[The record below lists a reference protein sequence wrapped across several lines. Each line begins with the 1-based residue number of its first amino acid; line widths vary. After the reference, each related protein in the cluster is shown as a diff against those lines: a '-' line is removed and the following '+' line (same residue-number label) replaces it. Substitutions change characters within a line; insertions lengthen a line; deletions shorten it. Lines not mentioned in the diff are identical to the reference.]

1 MSRRPPNPRRLHPHH
16 HTRRRARAATRR
28 RRWNTPICLLFGF
41 LLTCGR
47 STAVL
52 ANLFAVALWW
62 KWKTGSSTLLLL
74 GPGIWIALN
83 TLVVRILL
91 RNSPAPPAPP
101 AVDATAAPPAVLVP
115 PPPPAPVAAP
125 PAAPPAVPVVG
136 VATTPGRTATPPAAA
151 GAAAEPE
158 PAAEP

>member
-1 MSRRPPNPRRLHPHH
+1 MSRRPPNPRRLHAHH

-74 GPGIWIALN
+74 
-83 TLVVRILL
+83 RHS
-91 RNSPAPPAPP
+91 RDSP
-101 AVDATAAPPAVLVP
+101 VNQGDLSLWFTD
-115 PPPPAPVAAP
+115 
-125 PAAPPAVPVVG
+125 
-136 VATTPGRTATPPAAA
+136 
-151 GAAAEPE
+151 
-158 PAAEP
+158 